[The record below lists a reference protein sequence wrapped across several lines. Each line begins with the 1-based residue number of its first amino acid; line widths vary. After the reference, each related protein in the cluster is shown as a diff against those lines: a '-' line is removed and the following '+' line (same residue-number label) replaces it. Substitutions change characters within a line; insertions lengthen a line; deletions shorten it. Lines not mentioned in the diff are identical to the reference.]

1 MRKKVVIAIAAL
13 LTGALMLPSH
23 QASAHGGGWFG
34 QGHAGFGGYGYG
46 RAFAYARYGYRRG
59 DSTVGTRGP
68 AATCMPIALVG
79 NACTTRSPSSAC
91 STGSTGVPA

>member
-1 MRKKVVIAIAAL
+1 MRKKVAIAIAIAAL

-46 RAFAYARYGYRRG
+46 RGYDYGRAFAYARYGYRRG
-59 DSTVGTRGP
+59 SGYYGGY
-68 AATCMPIALVG
+68 AG
-79 NACTTRSPSSAC
+79 SSCDLDADC
-91 STGSTGVPA
+91 YN

>member
-46 RAFAYARYGYRRG
+46 YGRAFAYARYGYRRG
-59 DSTVGTRGP
+59 NGFYGGYAGPSCDLYADCSRG
-68 AATCMPIALVG
+68 
-79 NACTTRSPSSAC
+79 
-91 STGSTGVPA
+91 